1 MRAYTRVIRSSLWL
15 KFCVCR
21 YVACAM
27 HFHLQFA
34 SALQK
39 WDAIVASQS
48 SPAAAQPAAS
58 QPSPAPVSD
67 ASSPVLNVVAEQ
79 SRLQIP
85 QWDAPQTSSA
95 SHDGIASMVAA
106 QVASCLTQ
114 DLAPSTLSVYQSTL
128 NSVVGAAEAQ
138 LGTSFL
144 PLGHEDKCM
153 QLFGFLKASS
163 SGTLTWSRVRVL
175 KAALLQWHA
184 RHAQACVFDSWTPR
198 LRAFW
203 KGLAKQCSHSSTG
216 KEPVSFAAITDY
228 FTSTCKAPIPDVKLR
243 NMAMVAVGF
252 FGVRRGAEI
261 VDLKLTD
268 ILEAQPAVV
277 QFRVR
282 CPKNDPLGLGQTC
295 VIPDVAALGEAS
307 PSKIVH
313 AWLQRRHALQ
323 SSNTSSEYLFV
334 TTTGKRCGQ
343 GVSRDMLRKHVAS
356 SFGSQTAAHSLRKG
370 GALFYARR
378 GACTDATR
386 QQGGWKTADVMQ
398 AVYTKLTV
406 AEVRNEI
413 MQVGASTSA
422 LEEIK
427 QKLNSLGANEQE
439 ALAVPAAHVQPVLA
453 LIQANVTKFTTQT
466 LLQTNAGRYLKWL
479 QRHESESVRTSAVRL
494 HTLIRS
500 RWMAAKAAKRQR
512 VQ

>member
-1 MRAYTRVIRSSLWL
+1 MLASYAVAPWL
-15 KFCVCR
+15 KLSFTSDSASV
-21 YVACAM
+21 

-48 SPAAAQPAAS
+48 APAAS
-58 QPSPAPVSD
+58 SASPSQPVQPPTPST
-67 ASSPVLNVVAEQ
+67 SSPVLSAIEAQ

-85 QWDAPQTSSA
+85 QWPVPQSAALESS
-95 SHDGIASMVAA
+95 GIASVVAA
-106 QVASCLTQ
+106 QVSSCLAQ

-128 NSVVGAAEAQ
+128 NSVVGPAEAQ
-138 LGTSFL
+138 LGITLL
-144 PLGHEDKCM
+144 PLSDEDKCM

-163 SGTLTWSRVRVL
+163 AGPLHWSRVRVL
-175 KAALLQWHA
+175 KAALLQWHQ
-184 RHAQACVFDSWTPR
+184 RRDQRCIFDAWAPR

-203 KGLAKQCSHSSTG
+203 KGLARQCTHSNIG
-216 KEPVSFAAITDY
+216 KEPVSFSAIADY
-228 FTSTCKAPIPDVKLR
+228 FATNCKSPIPDVKLR

-261 VDLKLTD
+261 VDLHLAD
-268 ILEAQPAVV
+268 ILEAQSTVV

-282 CPKNDPLGLGQTC
+282 CQKNDPLGLGQTC

-307 PSKIVH
+307 PSKIVF
-313 AWLQRRHALQ
+313 AWIQRRQVLQ
-323 SSNTSSEYLFV
+323 ATNVSAKHLFI
-334 TTTGKRCGQ
+334 TTTGKRRGQ
-343 GVSRDMLRKHVAS
+343 GVSTDSLRKHVTT
-356 SFGSQTAAHSLRKG
+356 SFSGNVATHSLRKG

-398 AVYTKLTV
+398 AVYTKLSV
-406 AEVRNEI
+406 DEVRSEI
-413 MQVGASTSA
+413 LQVGAATST

-427 QKLNSLGANEQE
+427 QKLLMSGSHESAVLT
-439 ALAVPAAHVQPVLA
+439 VPAVLIFPVLA
-453 LIQANVTKFTTQT
+453 LIQSNVANFTTNI
-466 LLQTNAGRYLKWL
+466 LLQTQAGRYLKWL
-479 QRHESESVRTSAVRL
+479 QKYDDNAVRASAVKL